1 MYCDASGLAIAA
13 VLIQLVSLEQENEFR
28 IISMAHKK
36 LSISQRIYSY
46 DEKRNI

>member
-13 VLIQLVSLEQENEFR
+13 VLIQPVSLEQENEFR
-28 IISMAHKK
+28 IISIADKK
-36 LSISQRIYSY
+36 LSISQRIYIY